1 MKTKKKPSQEN
12 NDSILK
18 RILSFVK
25 FNSLWALLGTIAALI
40 GVPAAIYAIK
50 EHKQKPDISISI
62 AGFKIPEDN
71 PCNIYYLIPQEY
83 YDGPM
88 DGSVLFEMSNSGTS
102 ELSNVYAMI
111 ETQSVYDS
119 HPTIIFSSGN
129 AKTVEQQELRFRRLV
144 EQEYYDDIAGEKI
157 SVSYNGFSECLTFVC
172 RNLPK
177 GMLKRIQPRYAID
190 REYVKKMESYTAE
203 KDLGNLKGGKV
214 FDVVFFDISYAATN
228 VPAQKISHIP
238 IIVTEEVGIRD
249 ILSLYENEGRLF
261 GGTMFSPKDV
271 ENGYVNSILIY
282 PKYVV
287 ENNVINVS
295 IDDAQ
300 YYYIKFDTFFK
311 EKKSRKITVVN
322 LNNAQVETFEFKDTP
337 ERKARIKEFYD
348 ITNKGLQSRKQTV
361 L

>member
-1 MKTKKKPSQEN
+1 MKTKKKQN

-18 RILSFVK
+18 KILSFVK

-50 EHKQKPDISISI
+50 EHKQKPEISISI
-62 AGFKIPEDN
+62 AGFKIPEDH

-83 YDGPM
+83 YDSPM

-102 ELSNVYAMI
+102 ELTNVYAMF
-111 ETQSVYDS
+111 ETQSVYDT
-119 HPTIIFSSGN
+119 HPTVIFSSGN
-129 AKTVEQQELRFRRLV
+129 AKTVEQQELRFHRLV
-144 EQEYYDDIAGEKI
+144 EQEYYDDIAGEMI
-157 SVSYNGFSECLTFVC
+157 SVTYNGFSECLKFVC

-190 REYVKKMESYTAE
+190 REYAKKIESCAAG
-203 KDLGNLKGGKV
+203 KDMGNLKGGKV
-214 FDVVFFDISYAATN
+214 FDIVFFDISYAATN
-228 VPAQKISHIP
+228 VPAKKISHIP
-238 IIVTEEVGIRD
+238 IIVTEEVGIED
-249 ILSLYENEGRLF
+249 IVCFYENEGRLF
-261 GGTMFSPKDV
+261 SGTMFSQKDID
-271 ENGYVNSILIY
+271 NGYVNSILIY

-311 EKKSRKITVVN
+311 EKKSRKITVLN
-322 LNNAQVETFEFKDTP
+322 LNNAQVETFEFKDSP
-337 ERKARIKEFYD
+337 DRKARIKQFYD
-348 ITNKGLQSRKQTV
+348 ITYKGLQTRKQTV